1 MSFLFILKKHKIWY
15 HNYIVKSDCTNRKKK
30 EIVLTFLICIGYL
43 IIFFIN
49 ISTKNELTDVEKSQQ
64 VISKID
70 VLSYDK
76 ERRVVH
82 LTVDSPFDYEECT
95 LNVIQ
100 SQYSEYVEKDNDGC
114 EIYAPLDNV
123 SYVYFKNEDKITEP
137 IELND

>member
-1 MSFLFILKKHKIWY
+1 M
-15 HNYIVKSDCTNRKKK
+15 NRKKK

-100 SQYSEYVEKDNDGC
+100 SQYSEYVKKD
-114 EIYAPLDNV
+114 
-123 SYVYFKNEDKITEP
+123 KNG
-137 IELND
+137 